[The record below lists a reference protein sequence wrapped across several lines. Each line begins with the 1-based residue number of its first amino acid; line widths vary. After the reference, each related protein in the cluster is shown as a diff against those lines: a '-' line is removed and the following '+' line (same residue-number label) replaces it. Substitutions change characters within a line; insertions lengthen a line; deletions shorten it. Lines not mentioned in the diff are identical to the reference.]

1 MVMDTTPQGRDG
13 IDMLVGGFGP
23 LNGQHS
29 RGVERYRLVRGVGE
43 ADDVALDHLGLLVP
57 LASPTWLAREG
68 DMVYAVL
75 ENTGEIASLRL
86 VRETGGWH
94 AVVEGTVPVRGSGPT
109 HAAVAVDD
117 RGVRHLIAANYG
129 DGSLSVHG
137 VGADGVVGAA
147 EQWLEGE
154 GGGPLPAQQGP
165 HAHWVLPLPDGRVLS
180 TDLGAD
186 RIRVHRWSDGRLVR
200 TGAVR
205 LKPGTGPRDMHLLPT
220 RSDGWRVAVVD
231 EWGCGVTVLRG
242 GAADDDDIRVVGTVD
257 LGGDDIDQAASLAYV
272 PISRGGKVG
281 DTAGDG
287 TGGTAGGGKVDG
299 GAASGVDA
307 AVDAAIE
314 GFAYVGLRGSDR
326 IVTLS
331 WDGES
336 LARLDHPW
344 IAGWRGRGVSC
355 GGGRPRQ
362 ICAVGG
368 LLVVSNETSDSLAVM
383 TVGADG
389 EPRQVASVDAPSPTV
404 VLPL

>member
-1 MVMDTTPQGRDG
+1 
-13 IDMLVGGFGP
+13 
-23 LNGQHS
+23 
-29 RGVERYRLVRGVGE
+29 
-43 ADDVALDHLGLLVP
+43 
-57 LASPTWLAREG
+57 
-68 DMVYAVL
+68 
-75 ENTGEIASLRL
+75 
-86 VRETGGWH
+86 
-94 AVVEGTVPVRGSGPT
+94 
-109 HAAVAVDD
+109 
-117 RGVRHLIAANYG
+117 
-129 DGSLSVHG
+129 
-137 VGADGVVGAA
+137 
-147 EQWLEGE
+147 
-154 GGGPLPAQQGP
+154 
-165 HAHWVLPLPDGRVLS
+165 
-180 TDLGAD
+180 
-186 RIRVHRWSDGRLVR
+186 
-200 TGAVR
+200 
-205 LKPGTGPRDMHLLPT
+205 
-220 RSDGWRVAVVD
+220 
-231 EWGCGVTVLRG
+231 
-242 GAADDDDIRVVGTVD
+242 VGTVD

-299 GAASGVDA
+299 GAASGADA